1 MHRQDLGSFF
11 TRPRAHAIDCREIS
25 AHSPARSPRRL
36 QDLHPLQN
44 FRDRQ
49 PGSALWGLMEGSGCH
64 CMAARLRWLL
74 RPPSVVAVSAHTQ
87 RQANDRLVTTLRLPK
102 VTRPLSRDL
111 STRTLAK
118 SALTGL
124 DLTGG
129 RHHRVRRRMDRH
141 ARSAYAGR
149 LSLDGTGNDTA
160 HGVSDRHTTA
170 ALGRGRARCMA
181 RTPAAS
187 AQSC

>member
-25 AHSPARSPRRL
+25 AHSPAGLPRRL

-44 FRDRQ
+44 FRDRR
-49 PGSALWGLMEGSGCH
+49 PGLAPWGMEGSGCH
-64 CMAARLRWLL
+64 RMAARLRWPL
-74 RPPSVVAVSAHTQ
+74 RPTSIAAVSSHTQ
-87 RQANDRLVTTLRLPK
+87 RQANDRLVTTLRLPR

-111 STRTLAK
+111 STRRFEK

-170 ALGRGRARCMA
+170 ALGRSRARRMA
-181 RTPAAS
+181 RTPATS